1 MTSREPVTSSAEAEP
16 VLILIVDDE
25 EPIVE
30 MLAAFVEDLG
40 YTPLVA
46 QNGQQALELAR
57 ERWPALI
64 ITDLMMPMLNGAD
77 LIKALRTEAA
87 VHGRASPPI
96 VLLTAGSARA
106 ARELEVE
113 ALLLKPFDLEQ
124 LEQVIH
130 RLLGDEE
137 DLISLN

>member
-1 MTSREPVTSSAEAEP
+1 MTSKEPVTSPVKTDP
-16 VLILIVDDE
+16 VLILIADDE

-57 ERWPALI
+57 ERWPTLI

-77 LIKALRTEAA
+77 LIMALRAEAA
-87 VHGRASPPI
+87 AHERVAPPV

-106 ARELEVE
+106 TSNLHVD
-113 ALLLKPFDLEQ
+113 ALLFKPFDLDE
-124 LEQVIH
+124 LERVI
-130 RLLGDEE
+130 RGLLGR
-137 DLISLN
+137 

>member
-1 MTSREPVTSSAEAEP
+1 MTSKEPIIYSAETEP

-77 LIKALRTEAA
+77 LIMALRAEAA
-87 VHGRASPPI
+87 AHGRASPPI

-106 ARELEVE
+106 ARELEAE
-113 ALLLKPFDLEQ
+113 ALLLKPFDLDQ
-124 LEQVIH
+124 LERVIH
-130 RLLGDEE
+130 RLLGR
-137 DLISLN
+137 

>member
-1 MTSREPVTSSAEAEP
+1 MTSKEPIIYSAETEP

-30 MLAAFVEDLG
+30 ILAAFVEDLG

-57 ERWPALI
+57 KRWPALI

-77 LIKALRTEAA
+77 LIMALRAEAA
-87 VHGRASPPI
+87 AHGRAAPPV

-113 ALLLKPFDLEQ
+113 ALLLKPFDLDQ
-124 LEQVIH
+124 LERVIH
-130 RLLGDEE
+130 RLLGR
-137 DLISLN
+137 

>member
-1 MTSREPVTSSAEAEP
+1 MTNKEPVSSPVETDP
-16 VLILIVDDE
+16 VLILIADDE

-57 ERWPALI
+57 KRWPALI

-77 LIKALRTEAA
+77 LVMALRVEATA
-87 VHGRASPPI
+87 HERAAPPV
-96 VLLTAGSARA
+96 VLLTAGSARSA
-106 ARELEVE
+106 SHLHVD
-113 ALLLKPFDLEQ
+113 ALLLKPFDLDE
-124 LEQVIH
+124 LEQVIR
-130 RLLGDEE
+130 RLLE
-137 DLISLN
+137 